1 MGCTG
6 KRVNERDGNG
16 EITTEV
22 SARSVSETVTRFLE
36 MLSAR
41 KLKQFALI
49 DQREEARRVGL
60 DLRETVLVIF
70 GNPAAGTPLMN
81 AHPLAALD
89 LPLKIVIWAD
99 GEQTK
104 VSYLSPQAFARRH
117 RLAMDETAPV
127 ASIDALVDA
136 LIQP

>member
-1 MGCTG
+1 MGEL
-6 KRVNERDGNG
+6 KLNASMRDRDA
-16 EITTEV
+16 EFTTKLSV
-22 SARSVSETVTRFLE
+22 RSVRDTVDRLVE

-81 AHPLAALD
+81 AHPLTALD
-89 LPLKIVIWAD
+89 LPLKVVIWAD

-104 VSYLSPQAFARRH
+104 VSYLSPQAFAARH
-117 RLAMDETAPV
+117 RLATDDAAPI
-127 ASIDALVDA
+127 ASIDALIDA
-136 LIQP
+136 LVL